1 VSARKTILRELSR
14 KVELGETTYTRPSE
28 IGGFAARPERFQ
40 AAVNTLLQERLINGT
55 KDSEGRLAIA
65 INQHRHDAVKR
76 ELRPWYASPLTWL
89 AGLGAAAVVVVA
101 ILL

>member
-1 VSARKTILRELSR
+1 LNH
-14 KVELGETTYTRPSE
+14 KVALGETAYTRPAD
-28 IGGFAARPERFQ
+28 IGGFTARPERFQ

-65 INQHRHDAVKR
+65 INQHRQDAVRR
-76 ELRPWYASPLTWL
+76 ELRPWYASPIAWL
-89 AGLGAAAVVVVA
+89 AGLGAAVAVLA